1 VFNETFKFPIT
12 KVNDVAGALKITVME
27 EDIKNHDLIG
37 SDTLYFPL
45 LYNEGKGLQG
55 NFPIFN

>member
-1 VFNETFKFPIT
+1 
-12 KVNDVAGALKITVME
+12 ME
-27 EDIKNHDLIG
+27 EDIKNHDFIG

>member
-1 VFNETFKFPIT
+1 M
-12 KVNDVAGALKITVME
+12 TVME
-27 EDIKNHDLIG
+27 EDIKNHDFIG

-55 NFPIFN
+55 NFPIFNQKGLMVGTVNLSA